1 MITTNHKRYYTV
13 AALLLGAAA
22 AVAQQPFDLDPSF
35 RTSIE
40 TINVYDIAI
49 LNDGKILL
57 SGRIQYPGSSNVT
70 GSGRLHPDG
79 SRDLSYQTF
88 PYSTGG
94 GKLTPWTDKFYVSA
108 GQTIRRLDT
117 QGLMD
122 PTFQSLNNNAP
133 LFSSF
138 QGGDYHVYPD
148 GSVVITGS
156 HTVNVPDSG
165 WTGSHHM
172 IWFNN
177 DGTLDLT
184 RRPRKGNGAI
194 YRIVPQPDGK
204 FLMSG
209 VATMW
214 EGVPKPNIFRVHAD
228 GTLDTTFTCA
238 MGWGLAYSMTVLE
251 DGRILASGLFKTEF
265 SSPDTLHF
273 VRLMPDGSLD
283 PTFNNSLEVVRMPWL
298 PPAWPGGPMYFG
310 QFTLALHTRLSN
322 GRIVMYGPHAFVE
335 GEPRYGL
342 AMLDENGFLLDEPF
356 GAGGCGS
363 YLYNGGTYN
372 NLYNS
377 IDGILEAPDGHIY
390 IWGAYHGYDDGTTN
404 DPTQRFVSRLY
415 GLNVGVAE
423 RERITFKLYPNPACT
438 VLTVELERMPAQGE
452 LLLRDALGREVRRER
467 ITGQHNTL
475 PLHGLGGGVY
485 VVELWAGTQR
495 LATEKL
501 IVQP

>member
-1 MITTNHKRYYTV
+1 VSTSSNTRYTTV
-13 AALLLGAAA
+13 AVLLVGAAT

-35 RTSIE
+35 RTTIQS
-40 TINVYDIAI
+40 INVIDIA
-49 LNDGKILL
+49 LMNDGSILV
-57 SGRIQYPGSSNVT
+57 SGRVRFTNNTLDPVMGSV
-70 GSGRLHPDG
+70 RLFADG
-79 SRDLSYQTF
+79 SRDAQFPTF
-88 PYSTGG
+88 PWTNGG
-94 GKLTPWTDKFYVSA
+94 GKIVHWNDVFYIDAA
-108 GQTIRRLDT
+108 GLPRRLHAN
-117 QGLMD
+117 GLID
-122 PTFQSLNNNAP
+122 QSFQHLNNNAP

-165 WTGSHHM
+165 WVGSHHM

-204 FLMSG
+204 FLLSG
-209 VATMW
+209 AANMW

-228 GTLDTTFTCA
+228 GTLDTSFTCA
-238 MGWGLAYSMTVLE
+238 MGWGEAYSMTVLE
-251 DGRILASGLFKTEF
+251 DGRILASGLFKSEF
-265 SSPDTLHF
+265 SSPDSLHF

-283 PTFNNSLEVVRMPWL
+283 PTFNNNLEVVRMPWL
-298 PPAWPGGPMYFG
+298 PPEWPGAPIHWG
-310 QFTLALHTRLSN
+310 QFTLALHKRLSD
-322 GRIVMYGPHAFVE
+322 GRIVMFSEHAYVD

-363 YLYNGGTYN
+363 YYYAPYNLLYR
-372 NLYNS
+372 S
-377 IDGILEAPDGHIY
+377 IEGLLEAPDGYIY

-423 RERITFKLYPNPACT
+423 RERITFKLYPNPAST
-438 VLTVELERMPAQGE
+438 QLTVQLEHLPAQGE
-452 LLLRDALGREVRRER
+452 LVLRDALGREVRRER
-467 ITGQHNTL
+467 IAGHSPTLSVQQLPAGLYLLELWSKGQRV
-475 PLHGLGGGVY
+475 GGEKV
-485 VVELWAGTQR
+485 VVE
-495 LATEKL
+495 
-501 IVQP
+501 